1 MFVLLIWFS
10 QLLNTLVACR
20 NWYLLIQ
27 VSTLAHLWM
36 RFLYRAIDY
45 SLVLNGEGGERKET
59 PCDNSW
65 FSGCEFTPVP
75 PGSTRHLEHRLPPK
89 FTHPHPLS
97 CLGAGG
103 FSPYYPHYRTL
114 SQLRHILLALNLGE
128 TEAPW
133 SKVICSRIPLSSDAA
148 KIKRNLQTPAWV

>member
-10 QLLNTLVACR
+10 QLLNTLVACW

-27 VSTLAHLWM
+27 VSMLAHLWM
-36 RFLYRAIDY
+36 RFLFRAIYY
-45 SLVLNGEGGERKET
+45 SIVLNGKGGERKET

-75 PGSTRHLEHRLPPK
+75 PGSTRRLEHRLPPK
-89 FTHPHPLS
+89 FMHPHPLS
-97 CLGAGG
+97 CLGADG
-103 FSPYYPHYRTL
+103 FSPYYPRHHTL
-114 SQLRHILLALNLGE
+114 SQVRHILLTQNLGE
-128 TEAPW
+128 TEAQW
-133 SKVICSRIPLSSDAA
+133 SKVICSRVPLSSDGA